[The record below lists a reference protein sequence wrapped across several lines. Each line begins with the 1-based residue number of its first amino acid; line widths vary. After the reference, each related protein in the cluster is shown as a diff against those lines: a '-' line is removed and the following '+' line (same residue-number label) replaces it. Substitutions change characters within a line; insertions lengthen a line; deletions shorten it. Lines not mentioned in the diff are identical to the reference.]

1 WRQWIWSLSSPNP
14 PGLLRWAEALP
25 RCSSGLRPCQISMF
39 LSLKCLN
46 TRSSHLRAHGRKM
59 VPKILSLLVKD
70 GAPKAFII

>member
-1 WRQWIWSLSSPNP
+1 MEAVDLV
-14 PGLLRWAEALP
+14 AEFPQPARTAALP